1 MMMMVMIMFWWWC
14 SRSMSICEWY
24 LLPRSEHLFITTN
37 LLIFYV
43 YLTSTSIYLSQG
55 DYIAIAILAKLYYI
69 GSPKTPKNIL
79 KSNEY
84 GKKCFEYLI
93 ELTKKVKDDMFIL
106 TLLGYFYQYKIG
118 INILSSIII
127 IIIISISSI
136 IIIICII
143 SIVKIYYSST
153 LSRAYSLCN
162 CLFIYSSFSLFI
174 VQLTTTISFD
184 FIYKS

>member
-1 MMMMVMIMFWWWC
+1 MMMMMVDTYWWWC
-14 SRSMSICEWY
+14 WWWCCTSMSIYEWY
-24 LLPRSEHLFITTN
+24 LLSRSEHLFITTN
-37 LLIFYV
+37 LLIC
-43 YLTSTSIYLSQG
+43 LSIYLSQG

-118 INILSSIII
+118 INILSSKIII
-127 IIIISISSI
+127 I

-143 SIVKIYYSST
+143 LIVKNYYHLHQVAPIVYVT
-153 LSRAYSLCN
+153 YSL
-162 CLFIYSSFSLFI
+162 FWFFI
-174 VQLTTTISFD
+174 VQLTFYD
-184 FIYKS
+184 FFYKS

>member
-1 MMMMVMIMFWWWC
+1 MIC
-14 SRSMSICEWY
+14 
-24 LLPRSEHLFITTN
+24 L
-37 LLIFYV
+37 
-43 YLTSTSIYLSQG
+43 SIYLSQG

-127 IIIISISSI
+127 IIV

-143 SIVKIYYSST
+143 LIVKNYYHLHQVAPIVYVT
-153 LSRAYSLCN
+153 ACL
-162 CLFIYSSFSLFI
+162 LFIHY
-174 VQLTTTISFD
+174 FD
-184 FIYKS
+184 FL